1 MEKLNQWLTL
11 AANFGVIAGLIFLG
25 LEIQQNTVSTRMA
38 ARENATQGHIDYL
51 GYLLDNTVLARA
63 NEKLTNNQPVDA
75 LEDNQMR
82 IFLQM
87 RWRHYERVYY
97 QYRND
102 LISDQEWAG
111 FEAGIMR
118 SFRDENDLWRMS
130 GNVWARDKE
139 RLSQQ
144 FAEYVEGLRVQQE

>member
-11 AANFGVIAGLIFLG
+11 AANLGVIAGLIFLG
-25 LEIQQNTVSTRMA
+25 LEIQQNTISTRMA

-63 NEKLTNNQPVDA
+63 NEKLSNNQPVDN
-75 LEDNQMR
+75 LEGNQMR

-144 FAEYVEGLRVQQE
+144 FAEYVEGLRVRHE

>member
-25 LEIQQNTVSTRMA
+25 LEIQQNTISTRMA

-63 NEKLTNNQPVDA
+63 NEKLSNNQPVDD

-102 LISDQEWAG
+102 LISHQEWAG

-118 SFRDENDLWRMS
+118 SFRGENDLWRMS
-130 GNVWARDKE
+130 GKVWVRDKE

-144 FAEYVEGLRVQQE
+144 FAEYVEGLRVRQE

>member
-1 MEKLNQWLTL
+1 
-11 AANFGVIAGLIFLG
+11 
-25 LEIQQNTVSTRMA
+25 
-38 ARENATQGHIDYL
+38 
-51 GYLLDNTVLARA
+51 
-63 NEKLTNNQPVDA
+63 
-75 LEDNQMR
+75 MR

-97 QYRND
+97 QYKND

>member
-25 LEIQQNTVSTRMA
+25 LEIQQNTISTRMA

-63 NEKLTNNQPVDA
+63 NEKLSNNQHVDD

-111 FEAGIMR
+111 FEVGIMR
-118 SFRDENDLWRMS
+118 SFRGQSDLWRMS

-144 FAEYVEGLRVQQE
+144 FAEYVEGLRVRQK

>member
-1 MEKLNQWLTL
+1 MEKLNQWLTI

-63 NEKLTNNQPVDA
+63 NEKLSNNQPIDD

-130 GNVWARDKE
+130 GKVWARDKE

-144 FAEYVEGLRVQQE
+144 FAEYVEGLRVRQK

>member
-11 AANFGVIAGLIFLG
+11 AANLGVIAGLIFLG
-25 LEIQQNTVSTRMA
+25 LEIQQNTISTRMA

-51 GYLLDNTVLARA
+51 GYLLDNTVLAHA
-63 NEKLTNNQPVDA
+63 NEKLSNNQPVDN
-75 LEDNQMR
+75 LEGNQMR

-102 LISDQEWAG
+102 LLSDQEWAG

-118 SFRDENDLWRMS
+118 SFCDENDLWRMS

-144 FAEYVEGLRVQQE
+144 FAEYVEGLRVRQE

>member
-11 AANFGVIAGLIFLG
+11 AANFGVIAGLIFLS
-25 LEIQQNTVSTRMA
+25 LEIQQNTISTRMA

-63 NEKLTNNQPVDA
+63 NEKLSNNQPVDD

-97 QYRND
+97 QHRND

-130 GNVWARDKE
+130 GKVWARDKE

-144 FAEYVEGLRVQQE
+144 FAEYVEGLRVRQE

>member
-25 LEIQQNTVSTRMA
+25 LEIQQNTISTRMA

-63 NEKLTNNQPVDA
+63 NEKLSNNKPVDD
-75 LEDNQMR
+75 LEDSQMR

-111 FEAGIMR
+111 FETGIMR

-130 GNVWARDKE
+130 GKVWARDKE

-144 FAEYVEGLRVQQE
+144 FAEYVEGLRVRQE

>member
-11 AANFGVIAGLIFLG
+11 AANLGVIAGLIFLG
-25 LEIQQNTVSTRMA
+25 LEIQQNTISTRMA

-51 GYLLDNTVLARA
+51 GYLLDNTVLAHA
-63 NEKLTNNQPVDA
+63 NEKLSNNQPVDN
-75 LEDNQMR
+75 LEGNQMR

-102 LISDQEWAG
+102 LLSDQEWAG

-144 FAEYVEGLRVQQE
+144 FAEYVEGLRVRQE

>member
-25 LEIQQNTVSTRMA
+25 LEIQQNTISTRMA

-51 GYLLDNTVLARA
+51 GYLLDDTVLARA
-63 NEKLTNNQPVDA
+63 NEKLSNNQPVDD

-130 GNVWARDKE
+130 GKVWVRDKE

-144 FAEYVEGLRVQQE
+144 FVEYVDGLRTRQE

>member
-25 LEIQQNTVSTRMA
+25 LEIQQNTISTRMA

-130 GNVWARDKE
+130 GTVWERDKE

>member
-25 LEIQQNTVSTRMA
+25 LEIQQNTISTRMA

-51 GYLLDNTVLARA
+51 GYLLDDTVLARA
-63 NEKLTNNQPVDA
+63 NEKLSNNQPVDG

>member
-25 LEIQQNTVSTRMA
+25 LEIQQNTISTRMA

-63 NEKLTNNQPVDA
+63 NEKLTNNQPVDD

-118 SFRDENDLWRMS
+118 SFREENDLWRMS

>member
-11 AANFGVIAGLIFLG
+11 AANLGVIAGLIFLG
-25 LEIQQNTVSTRMA
+25 LEIQQNTISTRMA

-51 GYLLDNTVLARA
+51 GYLLDNTVLAHA
-63 NEKLTNNQPVDA
+63 NEKLSNNQPVDN
-75 LEDNQMR
+75 LEGNQMR

-130 GNVWARDKE
+130 GKVWARDKE

-144 FAEYVEGLRVQQE
+144 FAEYVEGLRVRQE

>member
-63 NEKLTNNQPVDA
+63 NEKLTNNQPVND

-102 LISDQEWAG
+102 LISAQEWAG

-130 GNVWARDKE
+130 GTVWERDKE

>member
-25 LEIQQNTVSTRMA
+25 LEIQQNTISTRMA

-63 NEKLTNNQPVDA
+63 NEKLTNNQPVND

-130 GNVWARDKE
+130 GTVWERDKE

>member
-25 LEIQQNTVSTRMA
+25 LEIQQNTISTRMA
-38 ARENATQGHIDYL
+38 AREIATQGHIDYL

-63 NEKLTNNQPVDA
+63 NEKLTNNQPVDD

>member
-11 AANFGVIAGLIFLG
+11 AANLGVIAGLIFLG
-25 LEIQQNTVSTRMA
+25 LEIQQNTISTRMA

-51 GYLLDNTVLARA
+51 GYLLDNTVLAHA
-63 NEKLTNNQPVDA
+63 NEKLSNNQPVDN
-75 LEDNQMR
+75 LEGNQMR

-144 FAEYVEGLRVQQE
+144 FAEYVEGLRVRQE

>member
-25 LEIQQNTVSTRMA
+25 LEIQQNTISTRMA

-63 NEKLTNNQPVDA
+63 NEKLSNNQPVDD

-102 LISDQEWAG
+102 LLSDQEWAG

-144 FAEYVEGLRVQQE
+144 FAEYVEGLRVRQE

>member
-25 LEIQQNTVSTRMA
+25 LEIQQNTISTRMA

-63 NEKLTNNQPVDA
+63 NEKLSNNQPVDD

-102 LISDQEWAG
+102 LLSDQEWAG
-111 FEAGIMR
+111 FETGIMR

-130 GNVWARDKE
+130 GKVWARDKE

-144 FAEYVEGLRVQQE
+144 FAEYVEGLRVRQE

>member
-63 NEKLTNNQPVDA
+63 NEKLTNNQPVDD

>member
-11 AANFGVIAGLIFLG
+11 AANFGVVAGLIFLG
-25 LEIQQNTVSTRMA
+25 LEIQQNTISTRMA

-51 GYLLDNTVLARA
+51 GYLLDDTVLARA
-63 NEKLTNNQPVDA
+63 NEKLSNNQPVDD

-130 GNVWARDKE
+130 GKVWVRDKE

-144 FAEYVEGLRVQQE
+144 FVEYVDGLRARQE

>member
-25 LEIQQNTVSTRMA
+25 LEIQQNTISTRMA

-51 GYLLDNTVLARA
+51 GYLLDDSVLARA
-63 NEKLTNNQPVDA
+63 NEKLSNNQPVDD

-130 GNVWARDKE
+130 GKVWVRDKE

-144 FAEYVEGLRVQQE
+144 FVEYVDGLRTRQE

>member
-25 LEIQQNTVSTRMA
+25 LEIQQNTISTRMA

-51 GYLLDNTVLARA
+51 GYLLDDTVLARA
-63 NEKLTNNQPVDA
+63 NEKLSNNQPVDG

-130 GNVWARDKE
+130 GKVWVRDKE

-144 FAEYVEGLRVQQE
+144 FVEYVDGLRTRQE

>member
-25 LEIQQNTVSTRMA
+25 LEIQQNTISTRMA

-63 NEKLTNNQPVDA
+63 NEKLTNNQPVDD

-130 GNVWARDKE
+130 GTVWERDKE

>member
-25 LEIQQNTVSTRMA
+25 LEIQQNTISTRMA

>member
-1 MEKLNQWLTL
+1 MEKFNQWLTL

-25 LEIQQNTVSTRMA
+25 LEIQQNTISTRMA

-51 GYLLDNTVLARA
+51 GYLLDNTVLAHA
-63 NEKLTNNQPVDA
+63 NEKLSNNQPVDN
-75 LEDNQMR
+75 LEGNQMR

-102 LISDQEWAG
+102 LLSDQEWAG

-144 FAEYVEGLRVQQE
+144 FAEYVEGLRARQE

>member
-11 AANFGVIAGLIFLG
+11 AANLGVIAGLIFLG
-25 LEIQQNTVSTRMA
+25 LEIQQNTISTRMA

-63 NEKLTNNQPVDA
+63 NEKLSNNQPVDD

-144 FAEYVEGLRVQQE
+144 FAEYVEGLRVRQE